1 MIKKY
6 ILLGILFFIFILSG
20 EAQNVLT
27 LDSCY
32 ALARQNYPLI
42 KQLGLDRRLEQ
53 VSLDNI
59 KKGYWPQVNLNAQAG
74 WQSDVTTIP
83 VNIPNI
89 KIPIPPQDQY
99 KAYLDINQLLWDGG
113 QIKLQAQQKSLET
126 KIEAEKIN
134 TQLYSLREK
143 INQLFFGILLVQ
155 EQLKINALSYAGLL
169 IAENK
174 INSAIK
180 NGTML
185 RSNGDNIRAE
195 LLRVEQ
201 QKIEQTG
208 NRSGMLSTLSWLL
221 GTELDTATV
230 LVTPL
235 LTMPYKTI
243 SRPEL
248 AQFEAQIK
256 AIQLRNKLIQIR
268 NLPRINLFVQTGYG
282 RPALNMFS
290 NSFDP
295 YFIGGLRISV
305 PLTNWYNNKNDHELI
320 QLNTQSV
327 DLQKE
332 IFLYNLQLSQKQL
345 FTDIDKYKQLIEKDI
360 EIVALRQNT
369 LTAAQSQLDHGV
381 ITIGEFL
388 QEMDKIELARQQKTL
403 HEIQLI
409 QTIYNQKYLTGN

>member
-235 LTMPYKTI
+235 LTMPYKTT

>member
-32 ALARQNYPLI
+32 ALAQQNYPLI

-155 EQLKINALSYAGLL
+155 EQLKINALSYAELL